1 MNRRVVGLHTQ
12 GHSQRLGYTQR
23 LRFSLLALLAI
34 VLGGRWGGA
43 SDPPGPA
50 ATPPSPADL
59 HAQAQT
65 ILKAACYRC
74 HGQDGA
80 AEGGFNYVLDT
91 EKLIARR
98 KLVPGD
104 PAKSTLLR
112 RIENGSM
119 PPPGEPGLSDEQVK
133 LLRQWITAGPHLPAR
148 TARQPIT
155 AAQVNTLILADLDSL
170 DRRTRRFTRY
180 FSLVPL
186 WNAELSDD
194 ELQTYRAAVS
204 KLVNSLSW
212 HPQLRSPVP
221 IDPQRLLLRID
232 LRWYMWDANTW
243 HRLANDYPYAVVD
256 DSSTSRALAVATGT
270 RLPVLRADWFTA
282 TASRGQLYHDL
293 LQLPPSL
300 TELERL
306 LRVDVLQ
313 NIQQERVM
321 RAGFN
326 GSGVSKNNRI
336 LERHDSAHGY
346 YWRTYDFEAVPQA
359 LGLGAVEEPDRR
371 NIFAFPLGP
380 GAGTSVFQHAG
391 GEAIFSLPNGL
402 QGYMIADANNNRIDK
417 GPIAI
422 VSDPRRPDR
431 AVETAV
437 SCMSCHVQGIIPKAD
452 QIRDHIA
459 SNPSIL
465 SRRDAE
471 LVRALYPPKEAF
483 LAAQAADS
491 KRYLEAVAKTGTR
504 QDKYEP
510 VTVTALRYEADLDLA
525 TAAAELG
532 LTPDALRQAIA
543 QSPALARNL
552 GALQLP
558 GGTVA
563 RTVWV
568 QTFPLVV
575 NQLRLG
581 TLLAPGSF
589 PVNLAEA
596 GGDDDPLA
604 RLDAQVN
611 AIAFAPDG
619 KLAVF
624 AGADRSVRLW
634 DVPTARE
641 RRTLT
646 GHTGS
651 LWSVAVSPN
660 GKLAVSGGMDGSVRV
675 WNLATGESLKQ
686 LSEHLSMVS
695 ALAISPDH
703 NRLLS
708 ASHDQALILWD
719 LTTGQELRRWE
730 NATKQPTAALFLPDG
745 KQVLLAD
752 RQLRLLDLTDG
763 RFIRQFHGHTQL
775 HTALAI
781 STDGQR
787 AVSGS
792 DDGTA
797 RLWDI
802 ASGKQLQSFQ
812 GHTAPVLAVAL
823 SADGKWLATGS
834 ADRTVRLWSVATGAQ
849 LGQFNQHADS
859 VLQVTFVGGNRAT
872 LSGSRD
878 GRVLLWDLAKFA
890 AAAPQP

>member
-1 MNRRVVGLHTQ
+1 MNSRTWCKTA
-12 GHSQRLGYTQR
+12 QRIGFT
-23 LRFSLLALLAI
+23 LLALLVSVVWAHS
-34 VLGGRWGGA
+34 GGLA
-43 SDPPGPA
+43 DAPA
-50 ATPPSPADL
+50 KATPTPAEL
-59 HAQAQT
+59 HTQAQA

-80 AEGGFNYVLDT
+80 AEGGFNFVLDT

-98 KLVPGD
+98 KLVPGE
-104 PAKSTLLR
+104 PAKSPLLK

-119 PPPGEPGLSDEQVK
+119 PPPGEPGLSDEQAK
-133 LLRQWITAGPHLPAR
+133 LLRQWVTTGPHLPAR

-155 AAQVNTLILADLDSL
+155 PAQVNTLVLADLDSL

-204 KLVNSLSW
+204 KLANSLSW

-221 IDPQRLLLRID
+221 IDPQQLILRID
-232 LRWYMWDANTW
+232 LRWYLWDANTW
-243 HRLANDYPYAVVD
+243 HRLANDYPYALVD
-256 DSSTSRALAVATGT
+256 DSSTSRAIAIATGT
-270 RLPVLRADWFTA
+270 RLPVVRADWFTA
-282 TASRGQLYHDL
+282 TASRGQLYHDI
-293 LQLPPSL
+293 LQLPASL

-359 LGLGAVEEPDRR
+359 LGLGAIEEPDRR

-380 GAGTSVFQHAG
+380 GAGASVFQHAG

-402 QGYMIADANNNRIDK
+402 QGYMIADANNNRLDK

-422 VSDPRRPDR
+422 VSDPKRPDR

-437 SCMSCHVQGIIPKAD
+437 SCMTCHVQGIIPKAD

-459 SNPSIL
+459 NNPGIL

-510 VTVTALRYEADLDLA
+510 VTVTAVRYEADLDLT
-525 TAAAELG
+525 TAAAELSM
-532 LTPDALRQAIA
+532 TTDALGKAIA
-543 QSPALARNL
+543 QSPPLARNL
-552 GALQLP
+552 GALQVP

-563 RTVWV
+563 RSVWV

-575 NQLRLG
+575 SQLRLG

-589 PVNLAEA
+589 PVNLAEN

-604 RLDAQVN
+604 RLDGQVN

-619 KLAVF
+619 RSAVF
-624 AGADRSVRLW
+624 AGADRSVRIW
-634 DVPTARE
+634 DIETARE

-646 GHTGS
+646 GHTAS

-660 GKLAVSGGMDGSVRV
+660 GKQAVSGGMDGSVRV
-675 WNLATGESLKQ
+675 WNLTTGEVTKQ
-686 LSEHLSMVS
+686 LSEHLTMVS
-695 ALAISPDH
+695 ALAISPD
-703 NRLLS
+703 NTRLLS
-708 ASHDQALILWD
+708 ASHDRALILWD

-730 NATKQPTAALFLPDG
+730 NATHQPGAAVFLPEG
-745 KQVLLAD
+745 KRVLLAD
-752 RQLRLLDLTDG
+752 RQLRLLDLSDG
-763 RFIRQFHGHTQL
+763 QFVREYVGHNQL
-775 HTALAI
+775 HTALAL
-781 STDGQR
+781 SADGKL
-787 AVSGS
+787 AASGS

-797 RLWDI
+797 RLWEVE
-802 ASGKQLQSFQ
+802 SGKQLQQFT

-823 SADGKWLATGS
+823 SPDGKWLATGS
-834 ADRTVRLWSVATGAQ
+834 ADRTVRLWSVATGKE
-849 LGQFNQHADS
+849 LGQFTKHADG
-859 VLQVTFVGGNRAT
+859 VVQVVFVGAGRAT

-878 GRVLLWDLAKFA
+878 GRVLLWSLSKFTNSPA
-890 AAAPQP
+890 EPSTDRP